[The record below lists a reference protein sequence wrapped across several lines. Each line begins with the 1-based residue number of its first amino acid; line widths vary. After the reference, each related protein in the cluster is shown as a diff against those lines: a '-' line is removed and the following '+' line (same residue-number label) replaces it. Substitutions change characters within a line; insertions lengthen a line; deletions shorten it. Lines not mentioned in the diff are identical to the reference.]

1 MRNRFVILIVA
12 LVALLIF
19 SLVIVAQNRGG
30 RGGQAAA
37 PDNRPFNA
45 KDLAGIWS
53 RNSNGYGGG
62 GSCRAC
68 GDRGVGNSDPPL
80 TPPCP
85 KIVDSNKHTHRHALG
100 RERAQ
105 AHPPRHLRQS
115 GAGP

>member
-30 RGGQAAA
+30 RGGQAASPA

-62 GSCRAC
+62 GARP
-68 GDRGVGNSDPPL
+68 GRGEPGLCQNGPPS
-80 TPPCP
+80 TP
-85 KIVDSNKHTHRHALG
+85 LG
-100 RERAQ
+100 QKTLQ
-105 AHPPRHLRQS
+105 AEKTSSRRRPGTS
-115 GAGP
+115 G